1 MPLSGLLVV
10 EFAGVLAGPSVGMFL
25 AELGARVIKVEN
37 PAAGGDVTRHWTLG
51 VAPGADAAARASGTG
66 SDEAP
71 SPYFA
76 SVNWGKESV
85 ALDFARPDHL
95 VAARHLAGR
104 ADVVLVSYKAGDA
117 ARFGLDY
124 EAVAAT
130 NPRAVYA
137 EITAYGP
144 GDDRLGY
151 DAVIQGETGFMHL
164 NGTAASGP
172 VKLPVALMDILAG
185 HQLKEA
191 VLVALLE
198 RERTGRG
205 SRASV
210 SLLRSG
216 LAALINQAS
225 NWLVAG
231 VNPQRLGSGHPNIV
245 PYGTAFATE
254 DSRPA
259 ILAVGTD
266 RQFAALCDVL
276 GLAEL
281 AGDARFASNPARV
294 THRDEL
300 ETMLED
306 AVREWDRDELLGR
319 LAAAGVP
326 TGPIYDVSEA
336 LAQPGAE
343 PLLLDDA
350 GLRGVRSVAFE
361 PSESYRPRSLSAP
374 PALGRDTEAVLG
386 ELGERDEPG

>member
-25 AELGARVIKVEN
+25 AEVGARVIKVEN
-37 PAAGGDVTRHWTLG
+37 PQTGGDVTRGWTLG
-51 VAPGADAAARASGTG
+51 TSSAPG
-66 SDEAP
+66 SDGAP

-85 ALDFARPDHL
+85 ALDFARADHL
-95 VAARHLAGR
+95 EAAQRLAER
-104 ADVVLVSYKAGDA
+104 AEVVLVSYKAGDA
-117 ARFGLDY
+117 ARYGLDY

-164 NGTAASGP
+164 NGTPESGP
-172 VKLPVALMDILAG
+172 IKLPVALMDILAG

-205 SRASV
+205 SRVSV
-210 SLLRSG
+210 SLLQSG

-245 PYGTAFATE
+245 PYGTAYVTRDGRE
-254 DSRPA
+254 A

-266 RQFAALCDVL
+266 RQFSALCDVL
-276 GLAEL
+276 GLEEL
-281 AGDARFASNPARV
+281 ATDTRFASNPARV
-294 THRDEL
+294 THREEL
-300 ETMLED
+300 EAILKD
-306 AVREWDRDELLGR
+306 AVGRWDRDELLSR

-326 TGPIYDVSEA
+326 AGPIFDVREA
-336 LAQPGAE
+336 LEQRGAAPMVLE
-343 PLLLDDA
+343 GG

-361 PSESYRPRSLSAP
+361 PSASYRPRALSAP
-374 PALGRDTEAVLG
+374 PALGRDTERVLRG
-386 ELGERDEPG
+386 MD